1 MALEAA
7 MKALLTLFQDRS
19 FFEAAASDRESQLR
33 RVSLKSCL
41 QILGQRADMEAVI
54 LCKK

>member
-1 MALEAA
+1 MEAA

-19 FFEAAASDRESQLR
+19 FFETAASGRESLLR

-41 QILGQRADMEAVI
+41 QILGQCADTGAVI
-54 LCKK
+54 RCKT